1 MMIFLGFGKEGVA
14 HIHMNHLNKLI
25 SKELVKGVPKI
36 KFMKD
41 GLCDACQKGKQ
52 SRVSF
57 KSKNMISTSRP
68 LELLHLELFG
78 PSRTMSI
85 GGNYYA
91 LVIVNDYSRFTWTIF
106 GLNMFLIPNKY
117 SICVFCP

>member
-1 MMIFLGFGKEGVA
+1 M
-14 HIHMNHLNKLI
+14 
-25 SKELVKGVPKI
+25 
-36 KFMKD
+36 
-41 GLCDACQKGKQ
+41 CDAFQKGKK
-52 SRVSF
+52 SKVPF
-57 KSKNMISTSRP
+57 KNKNMISTSRP
-68 LELLHLELFG
+68 LELLHLDLFG

-117 SICVFCP
+117 SIFVFCP